1 MSGAGKNVLLLGGM
15 GFAGRHMQQL
25 LARDHQVLA
34 CGSEVDVRDLDA
46 VRKVVGQCK
55 WDWVAS
61 FASITTVKESFE
73 DPSGTYAIGF
83 LGTLNILMAL
93 KEVGFDG
100 RVLNISSSEV
110 YGHPTPDDLPI
121 AETADL
127 RPLSPYS
134 VSKAATELLC
144 YQWSRSEGIDVV
156 TARPFT
162 HIGPG
167 QSARFAISNFSRQLA
182 EIKLGL
188 KEAVM
193 HVGDTSTTRD
203 FTDVRD
209 AVRAYRM
216 LLESGE
222 PGLVYNVCSG
232 REVSLQDVL
241 DQLIAITGMAIRV
254 ETDSTML
261 RATEQRRLLGSYEKL
276 KQATQWQPEIGL
288 KQTLS
293 DTFDYWLRELSSG
306 VAAA

>member
-1 MSGAGKNVLLLGGM
+1 MLLGGK

-25 LARDHQVLA
+25 LAKDHHVQA
-34 CGSEVDVRDLDA
+34 HGSEVDVRDIDA
-46 VRKVVGQCK
+46 IREVVGQGK
-55 WDWVAS
+55 WDWVVS
-61 FASITTVKESFE
+61 FASITTVKESFA
-73 DPSGTYAIGF
+73 DPSATYAIGF
-83 LGTLNILMAL
+83 LGTLNILTAL
-93 KEVGFDG
+93 KEAGFDG

-110 YGHPTPDDLPI
+110 YGHPASDELPI
-121 AETADL
+121 AETAAL

-134 VSKAATELLC
+134 VAKAATEFLC

-167 QSARFAISNFSRQLA
+167 QSVRFAVSNFSRQLA

-188 KEAVM
+188 REAVM
-193 HVGDTSTTRD
+193 QVGDTSTTRD

-216 LLESGE
+216 LLEAGE
-222 PGLVYNVCSG
+222 PGEVYNVCSG
-232 REVSLQDVL
+232 REVSLQEVL
-241 DQLIAITGMAIRV
+241 ERLIAISGMSIRV
-254 ETDSTML
+254 DTDSTML
-261 RATEQRRLLGSYEKL
+261 RATEQRRLLGSHEKL
-276 KQATQWQPEIGL
+276 RQATQWQPEIEL

-293 DTFDYWLRELSSG
+293 DTFDFWVRELSPR